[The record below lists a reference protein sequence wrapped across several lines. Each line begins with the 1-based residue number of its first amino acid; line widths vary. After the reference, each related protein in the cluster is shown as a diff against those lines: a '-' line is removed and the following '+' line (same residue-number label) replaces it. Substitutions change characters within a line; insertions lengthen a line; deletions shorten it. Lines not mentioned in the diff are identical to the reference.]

1 MVAFPGLNWYNTVI
15 SVLEVIG
22 LKKLFPQLE
31 TTSFL
36 KKLFVSLLALVMASI
51 ILATSFLLTS
61 YYHSASKLTDR
72 FFANLL
78 LQSNYSITYMND
90 LAERL
95 SSSLAYNQ
103 HVITFLNMDEPDSLQ
118 AVTTKKAVNSIV
130 LPLTYVDSVYLYN
143 KNLDLILDTKT
154 GTQSDLESFYD
165 KAVARQL
172 SGYDGL
178 QGSAYTP
185 FVHDSVYYGQISAL
199 YSYIIPDHDREGNMT
214 SACIINIR
222 MDVLMNSLRDINANN
237 EYVKFVV
244 ASPDGKLLS
253 GSPFEDPQ
261 DTAQLQELVVSVAG
275 SGRSADSR
283 SAVIGSQKY
292 EIAYTNNNSNG
303 WFIFGLVPFSYIFRD
318 VITNT
323 LVCLLFVSLLSG
335 ACVLVSR
342 KLAQRLNRPVEV
354 ITQIAKGESLSASE
368 LDALEA
374 QEFQYLATVMN
385 QMQDEKEEYAQYVH
399 RTKDLVRKEFLKNFF
414 SGVTVYTPEQVRPRL
429 EDLNCAWILEDPL
442 RMCLF
447 SIDNYAD
454 FAQNNNPRER
464 WALRFAVINVAT
476 ELLQKH
482 FDCEMVQSASNQ
494 FIAILNCSDQEGAD
508 RSVSTLESVLNEI
521 LSFIHTNLGF
531 TLTAAYGTVFHD
543 ISHLP
548 QIYENME
555 ELLLLRI
562 RHGGG
567 RVLNPHMAEDLD
579 LDDFH
584 VSAAVE
590 DALVSNVVNGS
601 APQASA
607 QFGAIAKD
615 LFRYSYHEV
624 LPYLMHLSYRL
635 FNCVKDAGVSAK
647 AQVAEAFQKV
657 TVRLPQCETESDF
670 RECFTEYLKGLCD
683 IVSSQ
688 KGRADA
694 QSSRLI
700 IQRVIRI
707 IETNYPQKELCL
719 SSIAD
724 ELGMS
729 AHYIGQVFRTSQNK
743 SVAKYIMDLRLE
755 KIAQELRNTSRS
767 FAEIMEDVG
776 LDPEQ
781 KNYIYT
787 CFKKCYGVTVKNY
800 RLQAA
805 AQTE

>member
-1 MVAFPGLNWYNTVI
+1 MVAFRSLNWYNTTI
-15 SVLEVIG
+15 SILEVIG
-22 LKKLFPQLE
+22 LKKLFPQFE

-51 ILATSFLLTS
+51 ILATAFLLTS

-95 SSSLAYNQ
+95 ASSLAYDQ

-143 KNLDLILDTKT
+143 KKLDLILDTKT
-154 GTQSDLESFYD
+154 GTQSDLENFYD
-165 KAVARQL
+165 EAIAQQL
-172 SGYDGL
+172 SRYDDL

-185 FVHDSVYYGQISAL
+185 FVHDSVYYGQTSAL

-222 MDVLMNSLRDINANN
+222 MDMLMNSLRDINANN
-237 EYVKFVV
+237 EYAKFVV

-275 SGRSADSR
+275 SGRSADNCN
-283 SAVIGSQKY
+283 AVIGSEKY

-323 LVCLLFVSLLSG
+323 LVCLLFISLLSG

-342 KLAQRLNRPVEV
+342 KLARRLNRPVEV
-354 ITQIAKGESLSASE
+354 ITQIAKGESPPASE

-385 QMQDEKEEYAQYVH
+385 QMQDEKAEYAQYVH

-414 SGVTVYTPEQVRPRL
+414 SGVTVYTPEQVRPKL
-429 EDLNCAWILEDPL
+429 ESLNCAWILENPL

-482 FDCEMVQSASNQ
+482 FDCEMVQCASNQ
-494 FIAILNCSDQEGAD
+494 FIAILNCSNQDGAD
-508 RSVSTLESVLNEI
+508 RSVSTLEDILNEI

-531 TLTAAYGTVFHD
+531 TLTVAYGTVFRD

-562 RHGGG
+562 RHGNG

-584 VSAAVE
+584 VSSAVE
-590 DALVSNVVNGS
+590 DDLVSNVVGGS

-607 QFGAIAKD
+607 QFDAIARD
-615 LFRYSYHEV
+615 LFRYSYNEI

-635 FNCVKDAGVSAK
+635 FNCVKDAGISAK
-647 AQVAEAFQKV
+647 AQVTEAFQKV
-657 TVRLPQCETESDF
+657 TIRLPQCETEPDF
-670 RECFTEYLKGLCD
+670 RGCFTEYLKGLCD
-683 IVSSQ
+683 IISDQ
-688 KGRADA
+688 KGRPDT
-694 QSSRLI
+694 QSSSLI
-700 IQRVIRI
+700 VQRVIQI

-719 SSIAD
+719 SSVAD

-729 AHYIGQVFRTSQNK
+729 AHYVGQVFRTSQNK

-755 KIAQELRNTSRS
+755 KIAQELRNTNRS
-767 FAEIMEDVG
+767 FAEIIEDVG

-805 AQTE
+805 TQPE

>member
-1 MVAFPGLNWYNTVI
+1 MVAFLGLNWYNTTI

-22 LKKLFPQLE
+22 LKKLFPKFE

-51 ILATSFLLTS
+51 ILVTSFLLTS

-103 HVITFLNMDEPDSLQ
+103 HVITFLNMREPDSLQ
-118 AVTTKKAVNSIV
+118 TVTTKRAVSSIV

-143 KNLDLILDTKT
+143 KKLDLILDTKT
-154 GTQSDLESFYD
+154 GTQSSLKDFYD
-165 KAVARQL
+165 EAAAQQL
-172 SGYDGL
+172 SDYDGL
-178 QGSAYTP
+178 RGSTCTP
-185 FVHDSVYYGQISAL
+185 FVHDSVYYGQTSAL

-253 GSPFEDPQ
+253 GSPFDDPQ
-261 DTAQLQELVVSVAG
+261 DTAQLQELVISVAD
-275 SGRSADSR
+275 SGKSADSR
-283 SAVIGSQKY
+283 NVVVGKQKY
-292 EIAYTNNNSNG
+292 VTAFTNNNSNG
-303 WFIFGLVPFSYIFRD
+303 WFIFGLIPFSYIFRD
-318 VITNT
+318 VIINT
-323 LVCLLFVSLLSG
+323 LVCLSFIALLSG

-354 ITQIAKGESLSASE
+354 ITQIAKGESPPASE
-368 LDALEA
+368 LDALKA
-374 QEFQYLATVMN
+374 QEFQYLATVMS

-399 RTKDLVRKEFLKNFF
+399 RTKDLVREEFLKNFF
-414 SGVTVYTPEQVRPRL
+414 SGVTVYTPEQARPKL

-464 WALRFAVINVAT
+464 WALRFAVINVAE
-476 ELLQKH
+476 ELLRKR
-482 FDCEMVQSASNQ
+482 FDCEMVQCGSNQ
-494 FIAILNCSDQEGAD
+494 FIAILNCADREGTD
-508 RSVSTLESVLNEI
+508 RSVSALEDTLNEI

-562 RHGGG
+562 RHGSG

-584 VSAAVE
+584 VSSAVE
-590 DALVSNVVNGS
+590 DALVSNVVGGS

-607 QFGAIAKD
+607 QFDAIAKD
-615 LFRYSYHEV
+615 LFRYSYNEI

-635 FNCVKDAGVSAK
+635 FNCVKDAGISAK
-647 AQVAEAFQKV
+647 AQVTEAFQKV
-657 TVRLPQCETESDF
+657 TVRLPQCETEPDF
-670 RECFTEYLKGLCD
+670 RGCFTEYLKGLCE
-683 IVSSQ
+683 IISGQ
-688 KGRADA
+688 KGRLDT
-694 QSSRLI
+694 QSSSLI
-700 IQRVIRI
+700 IQRVIQI

-755 KIAQELRNTSRS
+755 KIAQELRNTNRG

-800 RLQAA
+800 RLQA
-805 AQTE
+805 TSGSS